1 MAINLGN
8 LGILGNFGNAMTRA
22 LLLASLFLLVLPVR
36 PAAQSAS
43 PQPDKS
49 YVSGATAILVDV
61 VVRDGGGRPITDL
74 TVEDF
79 EIAEDGVLQRI
90 DSFTRV
96 TRGGGIGVG
105 IGWRTPDRTIAVVR
119 DGEDDAARAADEP
132 EATTALVFD
141 HLSSE
146 SLRLAQRATLDYIPL
161 SGESSARIGVF
172 ATGPG
177 FRIVEPYTTDRTR
190 VRQAVAGV
198 MPAGTSA
205 EDLRAERTDEL
216 VAQRR
221 DLQSQRDA
229 AAASVVAGS
238 GAAVA
243 ANASELGQRESAL
256 RMVQTE
262 LNMLRSFDS
271 MDRDN
276 RGYDTT
282 LALLSVVQSL
292 AGLPGRKT
300 VVFFSEGLPASP
312 ALSARLD
319 HVIDVANRANV
330 TAYAIDAK
338 GLRARSTLTEARKEM
353 EVFAEERLQ
362 QLATGSDR
370 TDRPLTMAFER
381 VEDTLRLDSRT
392 GLARLA
398 ADTGGVLIEGSND
411 LTSAFRRID
420 QDSRFHYLLTY
431 SPTNSDFD
439 GSFRT
444 IRVKVRH
451 PGARVFA
458 RKGYRGIRTPAGL
471 RSSSYELPAIA
482 LLDRTPLPNAFPV
495 YAAGF
500 SFPDPARPGLLPVL
514 LRVRTGVLRFR
525 VDEERSTYSAQAA
538 VVIRVKD
545 ADGREVET
553 LSQQYLLAGDA
564 GEVEAAKRGDILFYR
579 EVHLPPGVYTMES
592 IVFDPAAARAS
603 ARLATVTVADPGST
617 GPGMSSL
624 LLVNRVEEV
633 ADPPSSASA
642 PPLYVGRMLL
652 YPNLGEPV
660 RKSATDELPFYFS
673 LYGGLDDAS
682 AEVALLKGGQAVATA
697 PLPLSPAAGPRTQ
710 HVGRLPIAGLSPGT
724 YQLRIRVASGGTELV
739 RTAFFTLID

>member
-1 MAINLGN
+1 MSKVACALSV
-8 LGILGNFGNAMTRA
+8 
-22 LLLASLFLLVLPVR
+22 LLLAVSVR
-36 PAAQSAS
+36 PTAQSPS
-43 PQPDKS
+43 PLAADKP
-49 YVSGATAILVDV
+49 YASGATAILVDV
-61 VVRDGGGRPITDL
+61 VVRDRGGQPMTDL
-74 TVEDF
+74 AVEDF
-79 EIAEDGVLQRI
+79 EIAEDGVPQRI

-96 TRGGGIGVG
+96 TRGSGIGVG
-105 IGWRTPDRTIAVVR
+105 IGWRTPDRTLAVVR
-119 DGEDDAARAADEP
+119 DARDDADRAADGT

-146 SLRLAQRATLDYIPL
+146 SLRLAQRATLDHIPL
-161 SGESSARIGVF
+161 SGESTARIGVF

-190 VRQAVAGV
+190 VRQAVARV

-205 EDLRAERTDEL
+205 EDVRTERTDEL
-216 VAQRR
+216 LAQRR
-221 DLQSQRDA
+221 GLQSERDA

-238 GAAVA
+238 GAVLA

-256 RMVQTE
+256 RLIQTE
-262 LNMLRSFDS
+262 LNMLRSFDH

-292 AGLPGRKT
+292 SGLPGRKT

-338 GLRARSTLTEARKEM
+338 GLRARSTLTETRKEM

-362 QLATGSDR
+362 QLATGSER

-381 VEDTLRLDSRT
+381 VEDTLRLDSRV

-398 ADTGGVLIEGSND
+398 SDTGGVLIEGSND
-411 LTSAFRRID
+411 LSSAFRRID
-420 QDSRFHYLLTY
+420 EDSRFHYLLTY
-431 SPTNSDFD
+431 SPTNTDFD

-444 IRVKVRH
+444 IQVKVRRS
-451 PGARVFA
+451 GAKVFA
-458 RKGYRGIRTPAGL
+458 RRGYRGIRTPAGINPGG
-471 RSSSYELPAIA
+471 YELPAIA

-500 SFPDPARPGLLPVL
+500 SFPDPSRPGLMPVL

-525 VDEERSTYSAQAA
+525 VDPERSTYSAQAA
-538 VVIRVKD
+538 VVIRLKD

-564 GEVEAAKRGDILFYR
+564 SEVEAAKNGDILFYR
-579 EVHLPPGVYTMES
+579 EVVLPPGVYTMES

-603 ARLATVTVADPGST
+603 ARLATLTVAAADRLA
-617 GPGMSSL
+617 MSSL

-633 ADPPSSASA
+633 DDPPPSATA
-642 PPLYVGRMLL
+642 PPLYAGRMLL
-652 YPNLGEPV
+652 YPNLGEPI
-660 RKSATDELPFYFS
+660 RKAATEELPFFFT
-673 LYGGLDDAS
+673 LYGPVRHLAVEASLLSGGRPLAS
-682 AEVALLKGGQAVATA
+682 APVS
-697 PLPLSPAAGPRTQ
+697 LSAGPGPHTQ
-710 HVGRLPIAGLSPGT
+710 HVGRLPIGDLPAGT
-724 YQLRIRVASGGTELV
+724 YELRIRVTHEGGEIV
-739 RTAFFTLID
+739 RTAFFTLQE